1 MSAHYSYDSLFQT
14 THAILV
20 SMGFSK
26 EHATTCTTV
35 LLAAEKRGF
44 ATHGI
49 ARVGEY
55 HRLWKAGRI
64 NTNPIPKIVRETLS
78 TAVVDGD
85 ATMGMIPGKFSM
97 ELAIEKAKNV
107 GTGWVATRN
116 SSNFGIAG
124 HYAMMA
130 LEHDMIG
137 ITMTNATPLV
147 APTFSAEAML
157 GTNPI
162 AVAIPTLNHPP
173 FVADFATAPINRG
186 KFTMAAK
193 KGEKLGFGY
202 AQDIEGQPSDDPTIL
217 ERGGAILP
225 LGMDREHGSH
235 KGYCLASIVDI
246 FSAVFSGANYGP
258 FVPPMVPYLNPLDQ
272 KVGEGVGHFFGAMRI
287 DAFEEALVFKKRMD
301 HWWET
306 FKNAKPVEGKQVFI
320 PGEIEFENEI
330 RALKQGITLA
340 PHVEK
345 EFLAVAQEQ
354 NIRSLL
360 EAV

>member
-1 MSAHYSYDSLFQT
+1 MSAHYSYDSLFQS

-35 LLAAEKRGF
+35 LLAAEKQGF

-64 NTNPIPKIVRETLS
+64 NTNPIPKIVRETPS

-107 GTGWVATRN
+107 GTGWVSTRN
-116 SSNFGIAG
+116 STNFGIAG

-162 AVAIPTLNHPP
+162 AVAIPTLSHPP

-193 KGEKLGFGY
+193 KGEKLGFGF
-202 AQDIEGQPSDDPTIL
+202 AQDSEGKPSDDPTIL

-287 DAFEEALVFKKRMD
+287 DAFEEALVFKQRMD

-306 FKNAKPVEGKQVFI
+306 FKNAKPVEGKKVFI
-320 PGEIEFENEI
+320 PGEIEFENEK
-330 RALKQGITLA
+330 RALIEGISLV

-345 EFLAVAQEQ
+345 ELRAIIEEQHVA
-354 NIRSLL
+354 SLL
-360 EAV
+360 ETV

>member
-1 MSAHYSYDSLFQT
+1 MSIHYSYDSLFQT

-20 SMGFSK
+20 SMGFNK

-64 NTNPIPKIVRETLS
+64 NTNPSPKIVRETPS

-107 GTGWVATRN
+107 GTGWVSTRN
-116 SSNFGIAG
+116 STNFGIAG

-147 APTFSAEAML
+147 APTFSTEAML

-162 AVAIPTLNHPP
+162 AVAIPILSHPP

-202 AQDIEGQPSDDPTIL
+202 AQDSEGHPSDDPTIL
-217 ERGGAILP
+217 ERGGARD
-225 LGMDREHGSH
+225 G
-235 KGYCLASIVDI
+235 
-246 FSAVFSGANYGP
+246 
-258 FVPPMVPYLNPLDQ
+258 
-272 KVGEGVGHFFGAMRI
+272 
-287 DAFEEALVFKKRMD
+287 
-301 HWWET
+301 
-306 FKNAKPVEGKQVFI
+306 
-320 PGEIEFENEI
+320 
-330 RALKQGITLA
+330 
-340 PHVEK
+340 
-345 EFLAVAQEQ
+345 
-354 NIRSLL
+354 
-360 EAV
+360 